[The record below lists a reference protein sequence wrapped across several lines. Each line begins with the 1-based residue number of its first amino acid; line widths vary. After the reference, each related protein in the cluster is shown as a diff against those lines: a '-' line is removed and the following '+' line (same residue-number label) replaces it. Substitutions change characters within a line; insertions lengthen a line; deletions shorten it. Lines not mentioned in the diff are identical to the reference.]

1 MPRPWLSILMPI
13 YNGEN
18 YLRCALNSIFKQA
31 SKTDFEVIA
40 VDDGSTDSSLSI
52 LEDFQQRLPLRID
65 RLSRVGNW
73 VKVTNHALSIA
84 TGHYVCFL
92 HQDDLWLEDRLLTVR
107 NITSAWPTA
116 DLILQPTR
124 FVDHR
129 GRFVGLWR
137 CPLPKDRLLSS
148 SRVLERL
155 TVQNFVAIVAPVFRR
170 EVALDSGGLDEGL
183 WYTADWDLWL
193 KIASRGPTICWPSPL
208 SAFRLHPTSQTVV
221 RSANLADFRSQFE
234 AVHNRHLESW
244 QATEK
249 TRQAVSRA
257 ARFSMEV
264 NVALAAA
271 SHGLPQDWLGIVA
284 KGIEMGPSCLGRYIR
299 DSRILERLLSR
310 FRARSPI

>member
-1 MPRPWLSILMPI
+1 MPV

-18 YLRCALNSIFKQA
+18 YLRCALNSIFEQA

-73 VKVTNHALSIA
+73 VKVTNHALSVA

-124 FVDHR
+124 FVDRR

-148 SRVLERL
+148 SRVLEQL

-170 EVALDSGGLDEGL
+170 E
-183 WYTADWDLWL
+183 
-193 KIASRGPTICWPSPL
+193 
-208 SAFRLHPTSQTVV
+208 
-221 RSANLADFRSQFE
+221 
-234 AVHNRHLESW
+234 
-244 QATEK
+244 
-249 TRQAVSRA
+249 A
-257 ARFSMEV
+257 A
-264 NVALAAA
+264 
-271 SHGLPQDWLGIVA
+271 
-284 KGIEMGPSCLGRYIR
+284 
-299 DSRILERLLSR
+299 LER
-310 FRARSPI
+310 